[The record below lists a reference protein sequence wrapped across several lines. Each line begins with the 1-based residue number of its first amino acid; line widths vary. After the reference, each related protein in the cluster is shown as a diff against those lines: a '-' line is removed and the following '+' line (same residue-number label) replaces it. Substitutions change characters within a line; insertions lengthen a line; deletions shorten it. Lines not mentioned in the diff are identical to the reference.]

1 MAADGIESP
10 EGGNAMKESDCCRKR
25 AVPRSAEER
34 TRLVNRLNRI
44 EGQIRGIRGMVE
56 NDLYCNDILVQCS
69 AVNAALNAF
78 ERELLAS
85 HVRSCV
91 ADALR
96 AGKDEVVDELLETLK
111 RMMK

>member
-1 MAADGIESP
+1 MEEKCEAAG
-10 EGGNAMKESDCCRKR
+10 CRRK
-25 AVPRSAEER
+25 AVPRSEEER
-34 TRLVNRLNRI
+34 GRLVKRLNRI

-56 NDLYCNDILVQCS
+56 NDLYCNDILVQCL

-91 ADALR
+91 ADDLR
-96 AGKDEVVDELLETLK
+96 AGNDAVIDELIETMRK
-111 RMMK
+111 MMK

>member
-1 MAADGIESP
+1 ME
-10 EGGNAMKESDCCRKR
+10 ETNCCCSGKTK
-25 AVPRSAEER
+25 ER
-34 TRLVNRLNRI
+34 TEEDYRGLINRLNRI

-56 NDLYCNDILVQCS
+56 NEVYCSDILIQCS

-91 ADALR
+91 ADDLR
-96 AGKDEVVDELLETLK
+96 AGKDEVVDELVETLRK
-111 RMMK
+111 MMR

>member
-1 MAADGIESP
+1 ME
-10 EGGNAMKESDCCRKR
+10 ENCCRKK

-34 TRLVNRLNRI
+34 TRLIHRLNRM

-56 NDLYCNDILVQCS
+56 NELYCNDILIQCS
-69 AVNAALNAF
+69 AVNAALRAF

-91 ADALR
+91 ADELR
-96 AGKDEVVDELLETLK
+96 AGNDQVVDELVETLQK
-111 RMMK
+111 MMR